1 VTGVGRLA
9 CSDVV
14 SLVFTDVSR
23 GLALCDNYPTLA
35 FERTT
40 DGGTRW
46 SRLTSSLLATVK

>member
-1 VTGVGRLA
+1 MTGVGRLA